1 MSGIARIG
9 AIATVVSVL
18 LHPTQAIPRDLIT
31 LSRFVAPAYTAMN
44 VAVICAKEDSSF
56 LSTTAGIRGT
66 AIHYAAHVKD
76 EIIVGLSDA
85 EARFVLRQAADRARE
100 VAMVELER
108 LARLGPLQ
116 AEVRMWCRDTARGFL
131 QYVMNHHDQRHDQW
145 LAAVTHARD

>member
-1 MSGIARIG
+1 MTEIVRTS
-9 AIATVVSVL
+9 AIAMAISVL
-18 LHPTQAIPRDLIT
+18 LYPTEAISRDLIA

-66 AIHYAAHVKD
+66 AIYYAAHVKD

-100 VAMVELER
+100 VTLVELER
-108 LARLGPLQ
+108 IARLGPLQ
-116 AEVRMWCRDTARGFL
+116 AEVRTWCRDTVRGFV

-145 LAAVTHARD
+145 LAAAARARD

>member
-1 MSGIARIG
+1 MNEIAKTS
-9 AIATVVSVL
+9 AIAMIAFVL
-18 LHPTQAIPRDLIT
+18 LHPTQAISRDLIA
-31 LSRFVAPAYTAMN
+31 LSRFVAPAYTALN

-56 LSTTAGIRGT
+56 LSATAGIRGT

-100 VAMVELER
+100 VTLVELER
-108 LARLGPLQ
+108 LARRGPVQ
-116 AEVRMWCRDTARGFL
+116 AEVRMWCQDTVRDFV

-145 LAAVTHARD
+145 LAAVARARD